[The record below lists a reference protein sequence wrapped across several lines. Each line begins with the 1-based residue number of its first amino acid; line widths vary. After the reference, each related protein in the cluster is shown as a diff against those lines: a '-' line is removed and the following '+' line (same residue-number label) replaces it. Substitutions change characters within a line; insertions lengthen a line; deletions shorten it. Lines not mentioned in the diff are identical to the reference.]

1 MKLIVSAH
9 GMLAK
14 EVVNSA
20 GMVFGAIDDLDIV
33 TFVPGENAETLKARY
48 KELIDGYKEDE
59 EILFLV
65 DLFGGS
71 PYNAAFETVIGQ
83 DRMDVITGLSLPML
97 IDVVG
102 IRTMEEDIKAGE
114 VYDKLSGDYVKSCK
128 KLLGN
133 TNEDEMEDDEV
144 AKDQIRKTLLLQV
157 GPPGVKVSV
166 VDVAKAVR
174 VYNNPKYEKD
184 TVFFLYTC
192 PQDVLRMAEAGVPI
206 KSVNI
211 GGMAFKT
218 GKTQITK
225 AVSVDESD
233 IAAFK
238 KLHEM
243 GIELEIRPVATD
255 KKVDLMSKIEGIEG

>member
-1 MKLIVSAH
+1 MKINLVR
-9 GMLAK
+9 
-14 EVVNSA
+14 
-20 GMVFGAIDDLDIV
+20 IDDRLIHGQV
-33 TFVPGENAETLKARY
+33 ATVWSKEANAQR
-48 KELIDGYKEDE
+48 I
-59 EILFLV
+59 IIC
-65 DLFGGS
+65 S
-71 PYNAAFETVIGQ
+71 
-83 DRMDVITGLSLPML
+83 
-97 IDVVG
+97 
-102 IRTMEEDIKAGE
+102 
-114 VYDKLSGDYVKSCK
+114 
-128 KLLGN
+128 
-133 TNEDEMEDDEV
+133 DEV

-225 AVSVDESD
+225 AVSVISLSSTDTAFVESD

>member
-1 MKLIVSAH
+1 MKINLVR
-9 GMLAK
+9 
-14 EVVNSA
+14 
-20 GMVFGAIDDLDIV
+20 IDDRLIHGQV
-33 TFVPGENAETLKARY
+33 ATVWSKEANAQR
-48 KELIDGYKEDE
+48 I
-59 EILFLV
+59 IIC
-65 DLFGGS
+65 S
-71 PYNAAFETVIGQ
+71 
-83 DRMDVITGLSLPML
+83 
-97 IDVVG
+97 
-102 IRTMEEDIKAGE
+102 
-114 VYDKLSGDYVKSCK
+114 
-128 KLLGN
+128 
-133 TNEDEMEDDEV
+133 DEV

-192 PQDVLRMAEAGVPI
+192 PQDVL
-206 KSVNI
+206 
-211 GGMAFKT
+211 AFKT

>member
-1 MKLIVSAH
+1 MKINLVR
-9 GMLAK
+9 
-14 EVVNSA
+14 
-20 GMVFGAIDDLDIV
+20 IDDRLIHGQV
-33 TFVPGENAETLKARY
+33 ATVWSKEANAQR
-48 KELIDGYKEDE
+48 I
-59 EILFLV
+59 IIC
-65 DLFGGS
+65 S
-71 PYNAAFETVIGQ
+71 
-83 DRMDVITGLSLPML
+83 
-97 IDVVG
+97 
-102 IRTMEEDIKAGE
+102 
-114 VYDKLSGDYVKSCK
+114 
-128 KLLGN
+128 
-133 TNEDEMEDDEV
+133 DEV

-211 GGMAFKT
+211 GGMAFK
-218 GKTQITK
+218 
-225 AVSVDESD
+225 
-233 IAAFK
+233 

>member
-1 MKLIVSAH
+1 MKINLVR
-9 GMLAK
+9 
-14 EVVNSA
+14 
-20 GMVFGAIDDLDIV
+20 IDDRLIHGQV
-33 TFVPGENAETLKARY
+33 ATVWSKEANAQR
-48 KELIDGYKEDE
+48 I
-59 EILFLV
+59 IIC
-65 DLFGGS
+65 S
-71 PYNAAFETVIGQ
+71 
-83 DRMDVITGLSLPML
+83 
-97 IDVVG
+97 
-102 IRTMEEDIKAGE
+102 
-114 VYDKLSGDYVKSCK
+114 
-128 KLLGN
+128 
-133 TNEDEMEDDEV
+133 DEV

-211 GGMAFKT
+211 GGMSFKT
-218 GKTQITK
+218 GKTQI
-225 AVSVDESD
+225 
-233 IAAFK
+233 K

>member
-1 MKLIVSAH
+1 MCHKTYDLYKRTKKTLFFGCVEYCKLDKKAIILVSGGEPIMSIALTRVDFRLIH
-9 GMLAK
+9 GQVATVWSK
-14 EVVNSA
+14 EA
-20 GMVFGAIDDLDIV
+20 
-33 TFVPGENAETLKARY
+33 NAQR
-48 KELIDGYKEDE
+48 I
-59 EILFLV
+59 IIC
-65 DLFGGS
+65 S
-71 PYNAAFETVIGQ
+71 
-83 DRMDVITGLSLPML
+83 
-97 IDVVG
+97 
-102 IRTMEEDIKAGE
+102 
-114 VYDKLSGDYVKSCK
+114 
-128 KLLGN
+128 
-133 TNEDEMEDDEV
+133 DEV

-157 GPPGVKVSV
+157 GPPGIKVSV